1 MKSLEVSLPRLD
13 EAVVISKL
21 NACSGRLRFERLL
34 TSDLYSSG
42 QFEIEA
48 MIN

>member
-1 MKSLEVSLPRLD
+1 VQRDL
-13 EAVVISKL
+13 
-21 NACSGRLRFERLL
+21 GFERLL